1 MFTNKLEK
9 IMAEVKAIR
18 FHAAWCGP
26 CRAYKPLWE
35 NVEKELVD
43 ETSLEFI
50 SVDIDKDTEGLAA
63 KYKVQSIPTTVIVKD
78 GEMVAKEVGLIQ
90 EQKLKELILF

>member
-1 MFTNKLEK
+1 
-9 IMAEVKAIR
+9 MAAEKAIR

-35 NVEKELVD
+35 NVAKELSD
-43 ETSLEFI
+43 EPIEFI
-50 SVDIDKDTEGLAA
+50 SVDLDKDTEGLAA
-63 KYKVQSIPTTVIVKD
+63 KYRVQSIPTTVIIKD
-78 GEMVAKEVGLIQ
+78 GEVASKEVGLIT